1 MSPDVS
7 NEVVYHARGLEL
19 GYRAGPV
26 LSHVD
31 LEVREGQFWF
41 FVGPNGAGKTT
52 LLRALL
58 GLLPPRSGTLERH
71 PLLTD
76 RAHLGFVP
84 QHCELHRTLPTTVRE
99 FVSLGFVGT
108 GQDREERSASLAQA
122 LELVGLERL
131 ARASYWALSG
141 GQRQRA
147 LLARAL
153 VRRPRLLILD
163 EPTEGL
169 DVSSET
175 SFVHTLAELNRHE
188 GLTLLMVTHKLALA
202 ARYASH
208 AGLVTGGGVLCGTRD
223 GVLAPER
230 LASTFGIDVELGG
243 SPTSSTEPSR

>member
-1 MSPDVS
+1 MSAVS
-7 NEVVYHARGLEL
+7 PEVVYRARGLEL
-19 GYRAGPV
+19 GYRSGPV

-41 FVGPNGAGKTT
+41 FIGPNGSGKTT

-71 PLLTD
+71 ASLTD
-76 RAHLGFVP
+76 RARLGFVP
-84 QHCELHRTLPTTVRE
+84 QRCELPRTLPTTVRE

-108 GQDREERSASLAQA
+108 RQDREERSASLDHA
-122 LELVGLERL
+122 LALVGLERL
-131 ARASYWALSG
+131 TRASYWALSG
-141 GQRQRA
+141 GQRQRT

-169 DVSSET
+169 DVSSEA
-175 SFVHTLAELNRHE
+175 SFVHTLAELNRRE
-188 GLTLLMVTHKLALA
+188 GLTLLVVTHKLELA

-208 AGLVTGGGVLCGTRD
+208 AGLVAAGGVLSGPRD
-223 GVLAPER
+223 WALQPER
-230 LASTFGIDVELGG
+230 LASTFGMDVELGG
-243 SPTSSTEPSR
+243 LPASRGDRSR